1 MAGNIKGITIE
12 IDGNTT
18 KLTKSL
24 EKVNGTLK
32 STKFALKD
40 IDKLLKLDPTNTNLL
55 KQKQDLLKSAI
66 SATEEKLKQEKT
78 ALEQL
83 KANSTTGEV
92 TEEQQA
98 LEREIVATEQSLSNL
113 KEEYK
118 SFGSVAGQ
126 QIQAVGS
133 KVKEFGG
140 KVTNVGENLSK
151 NVTAPIMGVGAAAL
165 AAFNEVDAGADI
177 IVKKTG
183 ASGDA
188 LDGMTKSMETLATTI
203 PTDFETAGAAI
214 GEVNTRFGL
223 TGQELEDLSGQ
234 FIKFADLNDTDV
246 SSSIDSVQKV
256 MSLFGIETQDAGLV
270 LDAFN
275 AVGQRTGLSVDSL
288 ASSMVTNGAA
298 MKDMGF
304 SASDAANFLGDVE
317 VAGVDSNA
325 VMKALKT
332 SYKKA
337 AKEGKNFNKTLSTM
351 QTSIKDA
358 ETDEEAAKIATEAF
372 GAAAGPQMAAAI
384 REGTVSLD
392 SLGTSLEDNVGSV
405 SDTFANTVDPIDQ
418 FKLTL
423 NSLKTTLA
431 SIGASV
437 ATVLQPILQQLA
449 TMITGLKEK
458 WDALSPATQEL
469 IVKIALIAAAVGPIL
484 IIVGKVIAS
493 IGTII
498 TAVGAVVGVLGGP
511 LTLAIGAI
519 IALVALLIANWD
531 KVKAFAVNTLLP
543 ALQTAWNGI
552 KTAVSTAFNAIKGFW
567 NGTLKPVFTA
577 IKTFITVTLKTAFS
591 TAFNTIKT
599 IVKTAFSG
607 IKTVWNSVLKPV
619 FTAIKTAVNTCKT
632 TFSAAFTAMK
642 TKVTTTFNAIKTFIS
657 NILTKIK
664 GLFKFSWSLPHL
676 KLPHIKYDMISVPV
690 LGRIPNPATLRVEWY
705 KKAMGSGM
713 VLNNPTIFGAQNGKL
728 LGGGESGAEVVVGY
742 HSLQDMV
749 ASAAAASNNEVAAKV
764 DAVIAILSETMPD
777 IAAQKGV
784 YIDSTKLVGALAPGI
799 NRNLGALMGW

>member
-24 EKVNGTLK
+24 EGVNKKLRGTQ
-32 STKFALKD
+32 SALKD
-40 IDKLLKLDPTNTNLL
+40 VDKLLKLDPKNTDLL
-55 KQKQDLLKSAI
+55 RQKQDLLKTAI
-66 SATEEKLKQEKT
+66 SSTEEKLKQEKT
-78 ALEQL
+78 ALDQL
-83 KANSTTGEV
+83 KANNATGEV
-92 TEEQQA
+92 TEDQQA
-98 LEREIVATEQSLSNL
+98 LEREIVATEQSLESL
-113 KEEYK
+113 KKSYK

-126 QIQAVGS
+126 RIKAVGED
-133 KVKEFGG
+133 VKEFGN
-140 KVTNVGENLSK
+140 KVTGVGESLTK
-151 NVTAPIMGVGAAAL
+151 NVTAPIVGVGAAAL

-256 MSLFGIETQDAGLV
+256 MGLFGVETKDAGLV
-270 LDAFN
+270 LDTFN

-288 ASSMVTNGAA
+288 ASSMITNGAA

-337 AKEGKNFNKTLSTM
+337 AKEGKNFNKSLSTM
-351 QTSIKDA
+351 QTAIKDA

-431 SIGASV
+431 TIGASV

-449 TMITGLKEK
+449 TMVTGLKEK

-484 IIVGKVIAS
+484 IIVGKVITS
-493 IGTII
+493 IGII
-498 TAVGAVVGVLGGP
+498 IKAVGAVVGVLGGP
-511 LTLAIGAI
+511 LTAAIAAVIAI
-519 IALVALLIANWD
+519 VALLIANWD
-531 KVKAFAVNTLLP
+531 KVKAFATNTLLP
-543 ALQTAWNGI
+543 ALQAAWNGI
-552 KTAVSTAFNAIKGFW
+552 KSAVSTAFNAIKGFW
-567 NGTLKPVFTA
+567 NNTLKPVFT
-577 IKTFITVTLKTAFS
+577 
-591 TAFNTIKT
+591 TIKT
-599 IVKTAFSG
+599 VVTGTLLPAVKNAFTRIKTAVSTAFSG
-607 IKTVWNSVLKPV
+607 IKSVYNSVLKPV
-619 FTAIKTAVNTCKT
+619 FTTIKTTVTSVKT
-632 TFSAAFTAMK
+632 TFSSALTAMK
-642 TKVTTTFNAIKTFIS
+642 TKATTIFTSIKTFIS
-657 NILTKIK
+657 NVLTKIK
-664 GLFKFSWSLPHL
+664 SLFNFTWSLPHL
-676 KLPHIKYDMISVPV
+676 KLPHIKYDLIKVPV
-690 LGRIPNPATLRVEWY
+690 LGNIPNPATLHVEWY

-713 VLNNPTIFGAQNGKL
+713 VLNNPTIFGAQGGKL
-728 LGGGESGAEVVVGY
+728 LGGGESGTEVVVGY

-749 ASAAAASNNEVAAKV
+749 ASAAAASNNAVAAKV

-784 YIDSTKLVGALAPGI
+784 YIDSTKLVGAIAPGI